1 MYYNAIMSI
10 ALLTAEEAAAQL
22 KIKKYTVYEL
32 IKRGELP
39 SSRVG
44 KQVCISQSDLD
55 AYLESGKV
63 NARPAGGFGER
74 SGAVSE
80 GPLRA
85 EPSYVIG
92 PAGAVPAA
100 AQTIISG
107 QDSCIDLLTA
117 RISAAGDPVL
127 RSYMGCY
134 NALIALYNGRITM
147 AGVHLWDRES
157 GVYNYPFIRRLVPG
171 VPLGVLRLAGRMQGF
186 YVREGNPL
194 KVRHWTDLARQ
205 DLTMI
210 NRERGCGTRILLD
223 QKLAELGINTRMIRG
238 YSRESTSHMAC
249 ASIVARGGADLGIGC
264 ERGADH
270 IPGLEFIP
278 LQSECYDLV
287 FPLSSRK
294 IIAVEEVCSYVA
306 SGEFRR
312 ELEMLGGYD
321 TSETGRYLEL

>member
-1 MYYNAIMSI
+1 MSVV
-10 ALLTAEEAAAQL
+10 LLTAEEAAAQL

-44 KQVCISQSDLD
+44 KQVRISQSDLN

-63 NARPAGGFGER
+63 RPAGGSGER
-74 SGAVSE
+74 SGLASGAASGVE

-92 PAGAVPAA
+92 PAGAVSAA
-100 AQTIISG
+100 TQTIISG

-134 NALIALYNGRITM
+134 NALIALYHGRITM
-147 AGVHLWDRES
+147 AGAHLWDRES

-171 VPLGVLRLAGRMQGF
+171 VPVGVLRLAGRMQGF

-194 KVRHWTDLARQ
+194 KVRHWADLARQ

-223 QKLAELGINTRMIRG
+223 QKLAELGVNTRMIRG
-238 YSRESTSHMAC
+238 YGRESTSHMAC

-264 ERGADH
+264 ERGAEH

-287 FPLSSRK
+287 FPLSSRNVL
-294 IIAVEEVCSYVA
+294 AVEEVCSYVA